1 MAGTF
6 TNRKKLIML
15 ASAVAEKM
23 PYIKN
28 ATSLFSEGEIA
39 RKKYG
44 HEMHGYLPDAGS
56 VSAGLVAHPDK
67 SHQVQITAYIDN
79 FNTAAEVDLW
89 DELLNIEDFKKEIVD
104 KKAGKLARE
113 VQKSIMKQNMF
124 RSNQVVVKSAFG
136 FDLLSEANSALE
148 ELNVDGDKVDFQSP
162 TGFGKIANSGLAKF
176 IPSEKMND
184 IYEDSYLGQY
194 AGAACVN
201 LPGCPIIDTT
211 GMDAA
216 PTISAEVVKDTSNNI
231 LGIKPINAIT
241 GSGTGSV
248 IAGVPYKLSG
258 LKIVDEGGIE
268 TEQDYVIIPVN
279 EVVYEADANGD
290 IVRSEVVTIPEIRVT
305 ATGKAWGNPNA
316 HIAAA
321 TINSAS
327 STVDTKVI
335 ATFTLSPVL
344 TASKQYQVGQVRTVK
359 SLSWDQYRFQ
369 DLPAAKQENVG
380 TYDGVMTLKM
390 QSAPE
395 VLNGVAFFRI
405 DLPFCSKLWE
415 PRQSVTTYVEL

>member
-44 HEMHGYLPDAGS
+44 HAMHGYLPDAGS

-67 SHQVQITAYIDN
+67 AHQVEITAYIDN

-124 RSNQVVVKSAFG
+124 RSNQVIVKSAFG

-216 PTISAEVVKDTSNNI
+216 PTITAKVVKDASNNI
-231 LGIKPINAIT
+231 IGIKPFKAIT

-268 TEQDYVIIPVN
+268 TDQDYVVIPVS
-279 EVVYEADANGD
+279 EVVYGEDANGD

-305 ATGKAWGNPNA
+305 ATGKAYGNPNA
-316 HIAAA
+316 HIAA
-321 TINSAS
+321 SAIS
-327 STVDTKVI
+327 AALSGDDV
-335 ATFTLSPVL
+335 TFTLSAVL